1 MICDR
6 SQVFSETVTYCE
18 EKYMFTKRFN
28 ILKKSAC
35 TEKASMNGIDVH
47 ILKKLK

>member
-1 MICDR
+1 M
-6 SQVFSETVTYCE
+6 S
-18 EKYMFTKRFN
+18 TKSFN

-35 TEKASMNGIDVH
+35 TEEASMNGSDVH